1 MTTLNHNFI
10 GLDDMA
16 SIEGKLDKKGYPL
29 NRASVTTHSGDSLI
43 GIWRNGT
50 RYRKPDMYCDCA
62 RF

>member
-1 MTTLNHNFI
+1 MFAPS
-10 GLDDMA
+10 DDIA

-50 RYRKPDMYCDCA
+50 RYKKSDNKLWKKT
-62 RF
+62 F